1 MKGLI
6 TIPVH
11 NEEATLPSIIRG
23 FRSQCPG
30 DHCLFID
37 DGSSDRS
44 RSMLEEQ
51 GVTYLHHL
59 FNLGYSATIQT
70 GMQYALDHG
79 YDYVVF
85 FDSDGQH
92 RLEDL
97 LTVLSLAQKGESD
110 LIVGSRY
117 LGKRGNRW
125 TLRRAVHRSLA
136 GIVTLFTGE
145 RVTDTTCGLKL
156 ITHEFIPVALRIPTE
171 DMGAELITAL
181 IRHGARVAEVPI
193 EVEERKSGTSMHHSW
208 KVLFYP
214 LKALLCLVT
223 ARLPEK
229 PSLDKG
235 FHKE

>member
-6 TIPVH
+6 TIPVY
-11 NEEATLPSIIRG
+11 NEETTLPSIIRG
-23 FRSQCPG
+23 FRSRCP
-30 DHCLFID
+30 DYHCLFID
-37 DGSSDRS
+37 DGSSDSS
-44 RSMLEEQ
+44 RALLEEH
-51 GVTYLHHL
+51 GVAYVHHL

-85 FDSDGQH
+85 FDADGQH

-97 LTVLSLAQKGESD
+97 LTILALAQKGESD

-117 LGKRGNRW
+117 LGNRRNRW

-136 GIVTLFTGE
+136 GIVTLCTGE

-156 ITHEFIPVALRIPTE
+156 ITREFMEVALRIPTE

-223 ARLPEK
+223 AGLPEK
-229 PSLDKG
+229 PPSDK
-235 FHKE
+235 